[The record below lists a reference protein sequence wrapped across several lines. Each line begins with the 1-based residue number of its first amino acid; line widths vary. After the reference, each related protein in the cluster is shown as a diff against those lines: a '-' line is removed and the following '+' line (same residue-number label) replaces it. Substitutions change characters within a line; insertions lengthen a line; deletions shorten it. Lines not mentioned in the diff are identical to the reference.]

1 MIARFVEGQKVRIG
15 TLVDSQGR
23 LDQQVQRHVREVG
36 TVVKVY
42 CVTRDELPDLSK
54 MFVYPDVYCCDVRLD
69 EDDVVLTGIP
79 EIALEP
85 HVF

>member
-1 MIARFVEGQKVRIG
+1 MLAKYTEGQKVRIIA
-15 TLVDSQGR
+15 LVDSHGKPDPQI
-23 LDQQVQRHVREVG
+23 QQYVGEVG

-54 MFVYPDVYCCDVRLD
+54 MFVYPDVYCYDVRLD
-69 EDDVVLTGIP
+69 ERDAILLGIP

-85 HVF
+85 CIF